1 MTSRYD
7 AAKPPAALLPS
18 LPYLLHL
25 KWLVSQPA
33 CWLTPVTQ
41 AFMHGTAS
49 HGSPS
54 VPARLKPLPRFSQAT
69 ELIPQLR
76 VQLWFTF
83 WFVVLVVAAVVAHRT
98 HLPVAWV
105 VALAELVRDL
115 ENGGFAYLIWARL
128 FQLP

>member
-1 MTSRYD
+1 
-7 AAKPPAALLPS
+7 
-18 LPYLLHL
+18 
-25 KWLVSQPA
+25 
-33 CWLTPVTQ
+33 
-41 AFMHGTAS
+41 
-49 HGSPS
+49 
-54 VPARLKPLPRFSQAT
+54 
-69 ELIPQLR
+69 